1 MGMGLGM
8 DTNSN
13 AASAPSSASAI
24 SNNSSSLGLAFE
36 TPLEKRTLLQLV
48 QSILDVAELKT
59 AQAQFQKVMAQDE
72 ECAKLLGESLKVQE
86 VETTKPKPKQKQK
99 KSKKKTDKD
108 SAAARPVRRDSKKE
122 N

>member
-1 MGMGLGM
+1 MDLGM
-8 DTNSN
+8 DANSS
-13 AASAPSSASAI
+13 AASAPSGASTT
-24 SNNSSSLGLAFE
+24 SNNSPSLGLAFE

-59 AQAQFQKVMAQDE
+59 AQAQFRKVMVQDE

-108 SAAARPVRRDSKKE
+108 SASAGPVR
-122 N
+122 